1 MEKKNGDLTR
11 INLSERRTNLWLA
24 GSSRALSSNKRSASI
39 ILNSPHTTCH
49 MNIQIYLSMSIFWNK
64 LIPHDSFRL
73 DAKKMQESKEK
84 RRRIDYAVYI
94 PECYFLTVGHK
105 RMLNLLLSHQTQNRA
120 PNEYK

>member
-1 MEKKNGDLTR
+1 
-11 INLSERRTNLWLA
+11 LA
-24 GSSRALSSNKRSASI
+24 GSSRALSSNNRSASI

-49 MNIQIYLSMSIFWNK
+49 MNIQIYLIMSIFWNK
-64 LIPHDSFRL
+64 LIPPDSFRL

-84 RRRIDYAVYI
+84 RRKKEKEKRDYAIYI

-105 RMLNLLLSHQTQNRA
+105 RTLNLLSSHQTQNRA